1 MNERVCSL
9 CFMLSNITPF
19 KNTIQQHQQVA
30 DEVVEERDD
39 NSDKSSRSDAKA
51 ASSGGGG
58 AAKDSEDGT
67 STTTNTAAAGGGGNL
82 ALTGL
87 KRLNAFDLINQ
98 CGGIAL
104 NRMLLTAPE
113 RQIVKVRQ
121 FTSSLPPVQ
130 VLQGI
135 DAALQV
141 KHARFVRGYGF
152 SFESHAL

>member
-39 NSDKSSRSDAKA
+39 NSDNSSRSDAKA

-58 AAKDSEDGT
+58 AAKDSKGGT

>member
-39 NSDKSSRSDAKA
+39 NSDNSSRSDAKA

-67 STTTNTAAAGGGGNL
+67 STATNTAAAGGGGNL

>member
-1 MNERVCSL
+1 
-9 CFMLSNITPF
+9 MLSNITPF

-39 NSDKSSRSDAKA
+39 NSDNSSRSDAKA

-67 STTTNTAAAGGGGNL
+67 STTTSAAAAGGGGNL

>member
-1 MNERVCSL
+1 
-9 CFMLSNITPF
+9 MLSNITPF

-39 NSDKSSRSDAKA
+39 NSDNSSRSDAKA

-58 AAKDSEDGT
+58 AAKDGT
-67 STTTNTAAAGGGGNL
+67 SSTTSAAAGGGGNL

>member
-39 NSDKSSRSDAKA
+39 NSDNSSRSDAKA

-58 AAKDSEDGT
+58 AAKASKDGT

>member
-39 NSDKSSRSDAKA
+39 NSDNSSRSDAKA

-58 AAKDSEDGT
+58 AAKDCKDGT

>member
-39 NSDKSSRSDAKA
+39 NSDNSSRSDAKA

-58 AAKDSEDGT
+58 AAKDGT
-67 STTTNTAAAGGGGNL
+67 SSTTSAAAGGGGNL

>member
-39 NSDKSSRSDAKA
+39 NSDNSSRSDAKA